1 MGIPKHVFKSYDIR
15 GLSPGEIDADAAR
28 LLGRAVV
35 AYGGAKTVLVG
46 RDMRATTPELAA
58 ALIAGIMEQGADVV
72 DMGLTTTP
80 MFYFATATAEA
91 DAGVMVTASHNP
103 AQYNG
108 FKLCRGDAGPIGA
121 GSGMEEI
128 RDAVLA
134 GNFSDAARQGSVRE
148 IALRD
153 AYIDKVL
160 SLVPDAAQADM
171 TVAVDTGN
179 GMAGHVVPALFAKLP
194 DVRLE
199 AMYLELDGTFPNHEA
214 NPIKEETLADL
225 KAAVKKHGAALGIAY
240 DGDADR
246 VGFVDDQGE
255 TIPGDLV
262 AALVAPE
269 LLRQN
274 PGGTVLSDVRCS
286 RVVPEEVERAGGVHV
301 MSRVG
306 HAHIKR
312 QMKELGAVFA
322 GELSSHFY
330 FRDFYGVEC
339 ADGVALIL
347 IDLIRRSGK
356 PLSELVRPLRRYAQS
371 GEINFEIEDKAGAIA
386 RIRAAYAPG
395 AAQIIELDGIR
406 IEHDDWW
413 CSVRASNTEP
423 VLRLNVEGKSREKME
438 QMRDAIAALI
448 RGEQ

>member
-15 GLSPGEIDADAAR
+15 GLSPGEIDAELAR
-28 LLGRAVV
+28 QLGRAVV
-35 AYGGAKTVLVG
+35 VHTGAKTVLVG
-46 RDMRATTPELAA
+46 RDMRATTGELAE
-58 ALIAGIMEQGADVV
+58 ALIAGITEQGADVV

-108 FKLCRGDAGPIGA
+108 FKLCHGDASPIGS
-121 GSGMEEI
+121 GSGMEDI

-134 GNFSDAARQGSVRE
+134 GKFPTSARRGSVRE
-148 IALRD
+148 IALREP
-153 AYIDKVL
+153 YIAKVL
-160 SLVPDAAQADM
+160 SLVPDAVQAKM
-171 TVAVDTGN
+171 TVVVDTGN

-194 DVRLE
+194 DVRFEGLF
-199 AMYLELDGTFPNHEA
+199 LDLDGTFPNHEA
-214 NPIKEETLADL
+214 NPIKEETLTDL
-225 KAAVKKHGAALGIAY
+225 KAAVKKHGAAIGIAY

-262 AALVAPE
+262 VALVAPE
-269 LLRQN
+269 LLRKN

-286 RVVPEEVERAGGVHV
+286 WVVAEEVEKSGGTYV

-330 FRDFYGVEC
+330 FRDFFGVEC
-339 ADGVALIL
+339 ADAVALIL
-347 IDLIRRSGK
+347 IDMIRRSSK

-371 GEINFEIEDKAGAIA
+371 GEINFEIEDKDGAIA
-386 RIRAAYAPG
+386 RIRAAYTPG
-395 AAQIIELDGIR
+395 AAKIMELDGVR
-406 IEHDDWW
+406 MEHDDWW

-438 QMRDAIAALI
+438 EMRDALAALI
-448 RGEQ
+448 RT

>member
-1 MGIPKHVFKSYDIR
+1 MAIPKHVFKSYDIR
-15 GLSPGEIDADAAR
+15 GLSPGEIDVELAR
-28 LLGRAVV
+28 QLGRAVV
-35 AYGGAKTVLVG
+35 AFTGAKTVLVG
-46 RDMRATTPELAA
+46 RDMRATTEELAA
-58 ALIAGIMEQGADVV
+58 ALIVGITEQGADVV

-108 FKLCRGDAGPIGA
+108 FKLCRGDASPIGS

-128 RDAVLA
+128 RDAVFA
-134 GNFSDAARQGSVRE
+134 GNFPDATRQGSVRE

-153 AYIDKVL
+153 AYIEKVL
-160 SLVPDAAQADM
+160 SLVPEAVEANM

-194 DVRLE
+194 DVRFE
-199 AMYLELDGTFPNHEA
+199 GMYLELDGTFPNHEA

-225 KAAVKKHGAALGIAY
+225 KAAVKEHGAALGIAY

-262 AALVAPE
+262 VALVAPE
-269 LLRQN
+269 MLRTT

-286 RVVPEEVERAGGVHV
+286 WVVAEEVEKAGGTYV

-312 QMKELGAVFA
+312 QMRELGAVFA

-330 FRDFYGVEC
+330 FRDFFGVEC

-371 GEINFEIEDKAGAIA
+371 GEINFEIKDKAAAIA
-386 RIRAAYAPG
+386 RIRDAYAPS
-395 AAQIIELDGIR
+395 ATQIIDIDGVR

-423 VLRLNVEGKSREKME
+423 VLRLNVEGKSRVKME
-438 QMRDAIAALI
+438 EMRDAVGALI
-448 RGEQ
+448 RGDQ

>member
-1 MGIPKHVFKSYDIR
+1 MGIPKQVFKSYDIR
-15 GLSPGEIDADAAR
+15 GLSPGEIDVELAR

-35 AYGGAKTVLVG
+35 TQTGAQTVLVG

-58 ALIAGIMEQGADVV
+58 ALVAGITEQGADVV

-103 AQYNG
+103 VEYNG
-108 FKLCRGDAGPIGA
+108 FKLCRGDASPIGS

-134 GNFSDAARQGSVRE
+134 GNFPDAARPGTVRE

-160 SLVPDAAQADM
+160 SLVPDAAQAKM

-194 DVRLE
+194 DVRFEGL
-199 AMYLELDGTFPNHEA
+199 YLDLDGTFPNHEA

-225 KAAVKKHGAALGIAY
+225 KAAVKKNGAAIGIAY

-269 LLRQN
+269 LLGKN

-286 RVVPEEVERAGGVHV
+286 WVVAEEVAKAGGKHV

-312 QMKELGAVFA
+312 QMKDLGAVFA

-330 FRDFYGVEC
+330 FRDFFGVEC

-371 GEINFEIEDKAGAIA
+371 GEINFEVEDKTGAIA

-395 AAQIIELDGIR
+395 AAQIIEIDGLR

-423 VLRLNVEGKSREKME
+423 VLRLNVEGKGRVKME
-438 QMRDAIAALI
+438 EMRDALSALI
-448 RGEQ
+448 RS